1 MTNQHDRAC
10 QVKDQG
16 RLAYSIGSTDECLTS
31 RAGLGVVLRMLRVLG
46 IADWAERLF
55 PAPGSN
61 CGDRPGRI
69 IETLVLMLCE
79 GSNSWD
85 EVRVLHQE
93 QRLLRWAGLGKLPSS
108 HTLSRWLRKQGVE
121 AVPKWQQMS
130 RPLVAMCLRQL
141 RVTGLTFDL
150 DAAVF
155 QCKKKSTT
163 PTYQGRAGYQREL
176 IEYCHAKDMAFAI
189 RAVMNTAPKRGLTQ
203 PSRSSGNRWSR
214 PMVAS
219 QTTSGRHA
227 KPTSCLTAKCRLSW
241 SSSVRKWQSRTRI
254 RTSARTTA
262 RNTSTSTERLPP
274 TA

>member
-16 RLAYSIGSTDECLTS
+16 RLAYSIGS
-31 RAGLGVVLRMLRVLG
+31 
-46 IADWAERLF
+46 
-55 PAPGSN
+55 N

-79 GSNSWD
+79 GSSSWD

-141 RVTGLTFDL
+141 RVTGLTLDL
-150 DAAVF
+150 DAAMF

-163 PTYQGRAGYQREL
+163 PTYQGRTGY
-176 IEYCHAKDMAFAI
+176 
-189 RAVMNTAPKRGLTQ
+189 T
-203 PSRSSGNRWSR
+203 
-214 PMVAS
+214 PMLGTLAETRQV
-219 QTTSGRHA
+219 GR
-227 KPTSCLTAKCRLSW
+227 L
-241 SSSVRKWQSRTRI
+241 
-254 RTSARTTA
+254 
-262 RNTSTSTERLPP
+262 
-274 TA
+274 